1 MSSVIIDLLG
11 KSPVKPI
18 QEHIGKT
25 YQCSQL
31 LEEFLITANGNNR
44 QQAAK
49 LQSQNVEA

>member
-31 LEEFLITANGNNR
+31 LEEFLIAANGNN
-44 QQAAK
+44 
-49 LQSQNVEA
+49 